1 MATTGLGLLLASCQ
15 SKSDTAITAAVT
27 TTTTAAATAA
37 PQDSPGT
44 WYRQYR
50 GVLPGTTDSITVHL
64 QSFTQKQG
72 DFATGRV
79 MGFYAG
85 PDGHPYELWGE
96 DGAAASDSLTLTD
109 GNLMQADEG
118 AVQPKWHLKRVGTGL
133 AGTRAG
139 QAVQLRL
146 LEPAEGLHFIAR
158 TFTDSIP
165 ARPNHPEDS
174 IVGRIRLH
182 GLIPTS
188 GPARQPLRASLVRGL
203 RHDTTDN
210 KPAPSLADFWQQ
222 QRTGFAKDY
231 QEEVGPLVAAAKAD
245 TSDYSPLATLNYEQE
260 DRALILWN
268 QGNLLSIGYFIYSY
282 SGGAHGNYNTTV
294 RSYDTRTGRA
304 LGYQDIFRSNAE
316 KPLEKLLGQYA
327 RPVLGLKPN
336 QPLSDALFENTLP
349 ATQNVFLTSGGV
361 VFVYAPYEVA
371 SFAQGEIRVFVPFSA
386 LQPLLQPG
394 LSVAGGR
401 EVVRK

>member
-1 MATTGLGLLLASCQ
+1 MAATGLGLLLASCQ
-15 SKSDTAITAAVT
+15 SKSDTATS
-27 TTTTAAATAA
+27 TTATTPALAA
-37 PQDSPGT
+37 PAAPTDSPGT

-50 GVLPGTTDSITVHL
+50 GVLPGTTDSVTLHL
-64 QSFTQKQG
+64 QSFVQQQG
-72 DFATGRV
+72 NFATGRV

-85 PDGHPYELWGE
+85 SDGRPYELWGE
-96 DGAAASDSLTLTD
+96 DGTASADSLILTD

-118 AVQPKWHLKRVGTGL
+118 AVQPRWHLKRVGTGL
-133 AGTRAG
+133 EGTRAG

-146 LEPAEGLHFIAR
+146 LEPAEGVHFLTR
-158 TFTDSIP
+158 TFTDSVP

-182 GLIPTS
+182 GLLPVN
-188 GPARQPLRASLVRGL
+188 GPARQPLQAALVRGL
-203 RHDTTDN
+203 RHDTTET
-210 KPAPSLADFWQQ
+210 KPAPALAEFWRQ
-222 QRTGFAKDY
+222 QRTEFAKEY
-231 QEEVGPLVAAAKAD
+231 QEEVGPLVASAKAD

-294 RSYDTRTGRA
+294 RSYDTRTGRM
-304 LGYQDIFRSNAE
+304 LRYQDIFQPNAE

-349 ATQNVFLTSGGV
+349 ATHNVFLTSGGV

-394 LSVAGGR
+394 LPVAGGK